1 MNAAGGKTSAEL
13 KAFARGTIL
22 GALPVCIG
30 ANFIYSA
37 VRFLLDNIVAGVLT
51 DATVLSFIMN
61 TALSFLS
68 AVFMGIFQAGL
79 CLIYLK
85 LVFGQPASVR
95 DLFHCFRESPDR
107 VVRLQAVICALQLIG
122 ILPVQIYMSFFGQNS
137 GVSPAGIFSMD
148 RAALA
153 GMAVRF
159 GTLSLIGTVIQ
170 YAVSLFLGLSCYILL
185 DFPELD
191 TREIL
196 LRSISLMKG
205 AKRRLLYIS
214 LSFIPLYILGFI
226 SFGIA
231 NLWVMAY
238 EQAVLA
244 AFYKDRIEAAG
255 RTED

>member
-1 MNAAGGKTSAEL
+1 MSTSGGKTSAEL

-22 GALPVCIG
+22 SCLPVCIG
-30 ANFIYSA
+30 ANLIYSL

-51 DATVLSFIMN
+51 DASVLSFVMN
-61 TALSFLS
+61 IALSFLS

-85 LVFGQPASVR
+85 LIFGQPASVR

-107 VVRLQAVICALQLIG
+107 VVRLQAVISALQLAG
-122 ILPVQIYMSFFGQNS
+122 LLPVQIYMSFFSRGSVLSLAELLSQ
-137 GVSPAGIFSMD
+137 D
-148 RAALA
+148 RTALV

-170 YAVSLFLGLSCYILL
+170 FAVSLFLGLSCYILL
-185 DFPELD
+185 DFPELG
-191 TREIL
+191 TVEIL
-196 LRSISLMKG
+196 QRSIRLMRG
-205 AKRRLLYIS
+205 AKGKLLYIT
-214 LSFIPLYILGFI
+214 LSFIPLYLIGFI

-244 AFYKDRIEAAG
+244 AFYKDRLEAAG
-255 RTED
+255 RTEV